1 MGGISRPPLG
11 ASACQPLA
19 TYDQFSQLCSQLE
32 VIFGRGSHSDRQRAG
47 FLASGAP
54 PAPRFAGRTRRS
66 LQGIPGSSISRTPLR
81 ANSPARR
88 LLLVSTHLVS
98 TSRPP
103 VPDSNL
109 SDVRVISRQLNSSP
123 ADSLVSTLR
132 RHFVASFFFQP
143 TGRIHL
149 ASSPALSCRCV
160 SHWHDSPHV
169 IRSSTRT
176 SQTPFPAS
184 STLAGGLPC
193 RRRRVGTRQH
203 APQVSNETDATA
215 RQCARL
221 PAHLLSCASTCI
233 ALRRFV

>member
-47 FLASGAP
+47 SLASGAP
-54 PAPRFAGRTRRS
+54 PAPRFAGRARRS

-103 VPDSNL
+103 FLNRPDA
-109 SDVRVISRQLNSSP
+109 ISRQLTSLL
-123 ADSLVSTLR
+123 ADSLVSTGFPCRKPLGR
-132 RHFVASFFFQP
+132 PRHFPPAQQLAGGLSRVNAASALRGLLFF
-143 TGRIHL
+143 
-149 ASSPALSCRCV
+149 
-160 SHWHDSPHV
+160 
-169 IRSSTRT
+169 STNRT
-176 SQTPFPAS
+176 HTSRQ
-184 STLAGGLPC
+184 LAGGLPC

-233 ALRRFV
+233 ALRCFV